1 MSLSDQEAAAFVA
14 ATNSRLE
21 SLEQKLENLKGIEPA
36 LKFLHDNL
44 DYFKALVSGLD
55 SKIALLENAVLT
67 GLPAQIAQQGNFDKT
82 EIVREVASLTKEAL
96 RPDIEGLRR
105 TLDDFRRDATAIY
118 ATKNDLLSRNP
129 ASDIVTHK
137 GKMALPD
144 AFSGKRDDWKVFS
157 SHLTLYLTANAAA
170 YPTDSDKILF
180 AVSRLGDGSA
190 FKYMMQFIPKLKDP
204 VAFRPAIITSFE
216 QFLTTMKETF
226 GVQNANVVAE
236 TQLLQLQQK
245 GSAVDYTNKFQE
257 LASDLEWNDS
267 ALIAHYRR
275 GLKPD
280 VIKAIDMLDTIPTM
294 FASFTQKA
302 IDVDSK
308 QYASHLELR
317 NRSSS
322 SKSPS
327 NSVLPMHR
335 AQQPQPTYVRPPL
348 SPSLN
353 PQPMN
358 FTPPSYDPS
367 MAMDLSQVRHINTK
381 EKKRRQENGL
391 CLYCGEDD
399 HFAKFCPE
407 KKTLASLNLAETSF
421 DTDSFTFT
429 LGNDAA

>member
-36 LKFLHDNL
+36 LKFLHENL

-82 EIVREVASLTKEAL
+82 EIVREVTSLTQEAL

-105 TLDDFRRDATAIY
+105 TLDDFRRDANAIY

-204 VAFRPAIITSFE
+204 VALRPSIITSFE

-245 GSAVDYTNKFQE
+245 GSAVDYTIKFQE
-257 LASDLEWNDS
+257 LC
-267 ALIAHYRR
+267 
-275 GLKPD
+275 
-280 VIKAIDMLDTIPTM
+280 
-294 FASFTQKA
+294 
-302 IDVDSK
+302 
-308 QYASHLELR
+308 LR
-317 NRSSS
+317 
-322 SKSPS
+322 PG
-327 NSVLPMHR
+327 M
-335 AQQPQPTYVRPPL
+335 
-348 SPSLN
+348 
-353 PQPMN
+353 
-358 FTPPSYDPS
+358 
-367 MAMDLSQVRHINTK
+367 
-381 EKKRRQENGL
+381 E
-391 CLYCGEDD
+391 
-399 HFAKFCPE
+399 
-407 KKTLASLNLAETSF
+407 
-421 DTDSFTFT
+421 
-429 LGNDAA
+429 